1 MSDRGVSEALGF
13 VLVFALVTATI
24 GVVYATGISSLHGA
38 QQAEKVNNV
47 ERAFDVFADN
57 VEDLH
62 RSGTPSRATEVKLAG
77 GSLGTG
83 EPVDIAVEAVEV
95 GNPSKN
101 ATYSV
106 SFEPVV
112 YEAESGTKLLYTGGA
127 VVRSNSHGAVMLS
140 EPGWIDGPNRS
151 VIPLINSYGGAGS
164 VGGEGAVL
172 IVAQRKSRSLQGPFE
187 AGAGSTARVNVT
199 VTSPRVTVWKRFM
212 EDRGYDP
219 VDASIDNSNVT
230 YQFETDTLYVPKTGV
245 RVEFDR

>member
-24 GVVYATGISSLHGA
+24 GIVYATGISSLHAA

-77 GSLGTG
+77 GALGTG
-83 EPVDIAVEAVEV
+83 EPVVIQVAAVQV
-95 GNPSKN
+95 GSPSRN

-106 SFEPVV
+106 SYEPVV
-112 YEAESGTKLLYTGGA
+112 YEAESGTKLSYTGGA
-127 VVRSNSHGAVMLS
+127 VVRSNSRGAVMLS
-140 EPGWIDGPNRS
+140 EPGWIVGPNRS
-151 VIPLINSYGGAGS
+151 VIPLISTHGGDGGVA
-164 VGGEGAVL
+164 GEGAVL
-172 IVAQRKSRSLQGPFE
+172 IVAQRRSRSLQGPFE
-187 AGAGSTARVNVT
+187 AGTGSTVRVNVT
-199 VTSPRVTVWKRFM
+199 VTSPRVAVWKQYM
-212 EDRGYDP
+212 EDQGYDP
-219 VDASIDNSNVT
+219 VDASVDNSNVT
-230 YQFETDTLYVPKTGV
+230 YQFETDTLYVPKTAV